1 MWTMIEYCSSE
12 EFEFKQDISLVV
24 FNECYNVIAIR
35 TAYRSCFDA
44 RNDEENYDFE
54 VFLFQDNNLPEI
66 KLFEPCF
73 HQRRLWT
80 LLYTFPFLFPFH
92 FIIPYC
98 YFVHGIKTYFSFFS
112 IEWNAARK
120 KKKRNPLD
128 SNYKRK
134 FSSNFP
140 SIIVSL
146 IQNRITC
153 TIYCC
158 ILVTI
163 NRVKRALLYHNGASV
178 YFFRYSISLRRVLGK

>member
-73 HQRRLWT
+73 HVDYE
-80 LLYTFPFLFPFH
+80 LYFIRFHSFFH
-92 FIIPYC
+92 FI
-98 YFVHGIKTYFSFFS
+98 S
-112 IEWNAARK
+112 
-120 KKKRNPLD
+120 L
-128 SNYKRK
+128 
-134 FSSNFP
+134 
-140 SIIVSL
+140 SL
-146 IQNRITC
+146 I
-153 TIYCC
+153 
-158 ILVTI
+158 VT
-163 NRVKRALLYHNGASV
+163 LSME
-178 YFFRYSISLRRVLGK
+178 